1 LFDHSIGAVTTDRLR
16 RGGRIMANQDV
27 AQQTLVEHGMLK
39 HITDALRAV
48 LAWQVQEGGS
58 ARKLSSMRF
67 ITQSLQRHLDHLWE
81 LEEHDG
87 YMGVV
92 TERIPHLGRQVD
104 ALQQEHDRF
113 RRAVRGIVARLE
125 RLSPADDTGLGDLC
139 GETLGLLDKLDEH
152 SRKEV
157 GLVQEAFDWEEGGE
171 G

>member
-1 LFDHSIGAVTTDRLR
+1 
-16 RGGRIMANQDV
+16 MANQDV
-27 AQQTLVEHGMLK
+27 AQQTLLEHGMLK

-48 LAWQVQEGGS
+48 LAWQVQAGGS

-67 ITQSLQRHLDHLWE
+67 ITQSLQRHLNHLWE

-92 TERIPHLGRQVD
+92 TERIPRLGRQVD
-104 ALQQEHDRF
+104 ALRQEHDQFRQAVSRF
-113 RRAVRGIVARLE
+113 VTRLE
-125 RLSPADDTGLGDLC
+125 RMSSADETGLGDLC
-139 GETLGLLDKLDEH
+139 GEMRALLDKLDEH